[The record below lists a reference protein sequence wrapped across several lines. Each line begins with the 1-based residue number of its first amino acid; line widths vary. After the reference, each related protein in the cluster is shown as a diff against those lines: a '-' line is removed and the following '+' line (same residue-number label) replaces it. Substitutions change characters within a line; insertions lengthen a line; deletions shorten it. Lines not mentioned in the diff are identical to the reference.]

1 MAKYIVLYLWSI
13 LDVYSDFP
21 GHRSCDKVGRN
32 GRETLD
38 TQEHRT
44 KRKAKPEV
52 GKEVPVGRKRGREQG
67 RKFQWEGRSKML
79 FINSKVILA
88 PSL

>member
-21 GHRSCDKVGRN
+21 GHRSCDKVGRK
-32 GRETLD
+32 GREALD

-52 GKEVPVGRKRGREQG
+52 GSREGSSSGKEEAKCSLSTA
-67 RKFQWEGRSKML
+67 RSLLLHPCNDRHK
-79 FINSKVILA
+79 
-88 PSL
+88 

>member
-21 GHRSCDKVGRN
+21 GHRSCVNVGRK

-44 KRKAKPEV
+44 KRKAKLEV
-52 GKEVPVGRKRGREQG
+52 GSKEGSSSGKEER
-67 RKFQWEGRSKML
+67 
-79 FINSKVILA
+79 
-88 PSL
+88 